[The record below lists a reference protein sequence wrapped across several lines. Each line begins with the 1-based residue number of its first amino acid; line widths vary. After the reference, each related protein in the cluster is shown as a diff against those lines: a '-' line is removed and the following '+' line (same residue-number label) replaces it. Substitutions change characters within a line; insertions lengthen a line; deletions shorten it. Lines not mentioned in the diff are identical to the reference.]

1 MFRATN
7 NCFVLL
13 KSGAGAG
20 ERQAACCYTESKLR
34 AVWKVN
40 KTVEWNVKLVSFP
53 EKPLSEEHKVS
64 ARISNT
70 ARIMPVPAFSSVALK
85 LAEEANL
92 YW

>member
-1 MFRATN
+1 MFGATN

-13 KSGAGAG
+13 KLAGGGG
-20 ERQAACCYTESKLR
+20 ERQAACCYAESKLR
-34 AVWKVN
+34 PVWKIN
-40 KTVEWNVKLVSFP
+40 KTLELNVKRVSFP

-70 ARIMPVPAFSSVALK
+70 ARIMPVPAFTSVALK